1 MTASPPSPAASRD
14 ASGKRDASRDASGKR
29 DAAEKAKAEEE
40 DLRQRWEQTQLH
52 LRQRFDR
59 PISRATE
66 ITQQTL
72 AWFPVRVWRHFLQ
85 TNGFLLGAGV
95 SYQALFAVFAGIY
108 VAFAGIG
115 LWLGG
120 SEQAVQALINV
131 INSYVPNLI
140 SDEGGIVTPAQ
151 VQAVAT
157 SSTGVLGITGIIALG
172 ALIWTA
178 IGFVTYS
185 RRAVRDIFEL
195 PYDHRSY
202 FLLKARDLLAA
213 MIFGIALIVG
223 FGLSSMSTW
232 AIGLVFGWFGIDPDS
247 EVVSSLR
254 VGSLLVSFIVIAA
267 TLAALFR
274 FLAGASLQWRRI
286 WPGSLLGGGAIAV
299 LLLGAGLLVSY
310 TPSNPLLATFAI
322 FVGLLLWFKI
332 IGIIM
337 LVAAAWIAI
346 SARDRN
352 VPLLEPSQAEK
363 LAAEHRALLVAAR
376 VRLRTAQESRA
387 HAPWYGVWSADRA
400 VRQAQQEL
408 AEVEASAPPSVP
420 ADGHRTRARNV
431 GSRK

>member
-1 MTASPPSPAASRD
+1 MTASPPSSAASRD
-14 ASGKRDASRDASGKR
+14 APGKR
-29 DAAEKAKAEEE
+29 DAAAKAKEEE
-40 DLRQRWEQTQLH
+40 QALRERWDQTQTN

-66 ITQQTL
+66 LTQATL

-95 SYQALFAVFAGIY
+95 SYQALFAVFAAIY

-131 INSYVPNLI
+131 INSYIPNLI

-157 SSTGVLGITGIIALG
+157 ESTGVLGITGVIALG

-202 FLLKARDLLAA
+202 VLLKARDLLAA
-213 MIFGIALIVG
+213 FIFGIALVVG
-223 FGLSSMSTW
+223 AGLSTMSTW
-232 AIGLVFGWFGIDPDS
+232 AITLIFGWLGLDASSGIA
-247 EVVSSLR
+247 SSLR
-254 VGSLLVSFIVIAA
+254 IGSLVVSFIIISSA
-267 TLAALFR
+267 LAALFR
-274 FLAGASLQWRRI
+274 FLTGATLQWRRI
-286 WPGSLLGGGAIAV
+286 WPGSLLGGAAV
-299 LLLGAGLLVSY
+299 TVVLLGAGLLVSY

-332 IGIIM
+332 VGIIM
-337 LVAAAWIAI
+337 LVAAAWIAT
-346 SARDRN
+346 SAGDRN
-352 VPLLEPSQAEK
+352 VPLLEPSEADK
-363 LAAEHRALLVAAR
+363 LAAEHRALVVAAH

-387 HAPWYGVWSADRA
+387 HAPWYGIWAADRA
-400 VRQAQQEL
+400 LRQAEQEL
-408 AEVEASAPPSVP
+408 AEVEASAPPPPSANGQRP
-420 ADGHRTRARNV
+420 RPKNV

>member
-14 ASGKRDASRDASGKR
+14 ASGKRDAADR
-29 DAAEKAKAEEE
+29 AKAEEE
-40 DLRQRWEQTQLH
+40 ALRRRWDATQTN

-66 ITQQTL
+66 LTQATL

-131 INSYVPNLI
+131 INSYIPNLI

-157 SSTGVLGITGIIALG
+157 ESSGVLGITGVIALG

-178 IGFVTYS
+178 IGFVTYA

-213 MIFGIALIVG
+213 FVFGIALIVG

-232 AIGLVFGWFGIDPDS
+232 AISLVFGWLGIDATS
-247 EVVSSLR
+247 GIVSYLR
-254 VGSLLVSFIVIAA
+254 VGSLVVSFVIIASA
-267 TLAALFR
+267 LAALFR
-274 FLAGASLQWRRI
+274 FLTGASLQWRRI
-286 WPGSLLGGGAIAV
+286 WPGSLLGAGAITV

-332 IGIIM
+332 IGIVM

-363 LAAEHRALLVAAR
+363 LAAEHRALVLAAQ

-400 VRQAQQEL
+400 LRQAEEEL
-408 AEVEASAPPSVP
+408 AEVEASAPPQP
-420 ADGHRTRARNV
+420 TANGHRGANRV
-431 GSRK
+431 GGRK